1 MDAKGAQVRERLE
14 VYLKQTTE
22 LAAQLQAM

>member
-1 MDAKGAQVRERLE
+1 MDAKGAQVREKLE

-22 LAAQLQAM
+22 LAAQFWAM